1 MVNHIGIFD
10 GSVRLLIKFFF
21 WVKFLSQVRA
31 EVSRKSKD
39 LATRLQRYQSE
50 QHLQARPFH
59 NSSLFKKKRDWSN
72 FTFSYDG
79 DRYDRGCVISIHH
92 AIQIGFYIPAATT
105 ILITTDFKM
114 APSTSMPLLKWLEDT
129 KFSED
134 ITDTILALTIL
145 TKNAEKEFF
154 IERVKVKDNNE
165 VH

>member
-1 MVNHIGIFD
+1 MRVSLMD
-10 GSVRLLIKFFF
+10 DLVLIWF
-21 WVKFLSQVRA
+21 
-31 EVSRKSKD
+31 
-39 LATRLQRYQSE
+39 
-50 QHLQARPFH
+50 
-59 NSSLFKKKRDWSN
+59 N
-72 FTFSYDG
+72 FIFSYDG

-114 APSTSMPLLKWLEDT
+114 APATSMPLLKWLEDT

-145 TKNAEKEFF
+145 TKNAKKEFF